1 MKRLVPVVARIAV
14 ALMSLGMTFLLAGG
28 ASPAAPP
35 PTVKPRSFPSPEA
48 GATAFVEALRA
59 DDLKAMTAILGSVAE
74 RLISS
79 GDPVADNE
87 ERERFVK
94 SYEEAHALVRDGD
107 RVVIQVGKD
116 EWPFPIPLVKT
127 GSEWS
132 FDARAG
138 QEELLARRIG
148 RNELSAIQVS
158 LAIVDAQREYW
169 RRNPQNAPIL
179 QYARKIN
186 STQGQRDGLYWK
198 GKPDEDPS
206 PLGPLVAEAQR
217 QGYAGQGGG
226 GKPVP
231 YHGYY
236 FRLLTAQGPD
246 APGGAYDYLVR
257 GQMMGGFALVAYPA
271 QWRASGVMTF
281 IVNHDGVVYEKN
293 LGPKT
298 TAVAEAMK
306 RFNPDSTWRK
316 VATQ

>member
-1 MKRLVPVVARIAV
+1 MNRLVPAFARAIVVVTAFVTAF
-14 ALMSLGMTFLLAGG
+14 ALAGG
-28 ASPAAPP
+28 ASLAASAPAI
-35 PTVKPRSFPSPEA
+35 KPRSFPSPEA
-48 GATAFVEALRA
+48 AAAAFVGALRA
-59 DDLKAMTAILGSVAE
+59 DDLKAMTAILGSSAE

-79 GDPVADNE
+79 GDPVADND

-94 SYEEAHALVRDGD
+94 AYDEAHSLVRDGD

-116 EWPFPIPLVKT
+116 EWPFPIPLVKA
-127 GSEWS
+127 GSEWR

-148 RNELSAIQVS
+148 KNELEAIQVS
-158 LAIVDAQREYW
+158 LAVVDAQREYW

-186 STQGQRDGLYWK
+186 STKGARDGLYWP
-198 GKPDEDPS
+198 GQPDEEPS

-217 QGYAGQGGG
+217 QGYLGQGSG

-231 YHGYY
+231 FHGYY
-236 FRLLTAQGPD
+236 FRLLTGQGPD
-246 APGGAYDYLVR
+246 AAGGAYDYLVK
-257 GQMMGGFALVAYPA
+257 GQMVGGFALVAYPA
-271 QWRASGVMTF
+271 HWGASGIMTF

-298 TAVAEAMK
+298 AGAAEAMK